1 MAFERTTET
10 GAVCT
15 YIIDENGR
23 ATYSD
28 TEGRQFV
35 GAVNV
40 DVLCAICESGAMTYK
55 TYLEIIALVA

>member
-35 GAVNV
+35 GAV
-40 DVLCAICESGAMTYK
+40 DVNILCAICQLGVMTYEA
-55 TYLEIIALVA
+55 YLGVVALVS